1 MRVLCQAVQ
10 KWTPHLQEMLMAEPE
25 GPGAQAQRDGTMAK
39 HQALGEWRRV
49 DGVLVWLL
57 LGYLG

>member
-1 MRVLCQAVQ
+1 
-10 KWTPHLQEMLMAEPE
+10 MAEPE